1 MLRFLNVSKAML
13 YLGYVSAYKFNA
25 EKISHLTTSHFFI
38 SFFLENSNYLRIE
51 DQDDYGYT

>member
-1 MLRFLNVSKAML
+1 ML